1 MRIAGNLASST
12 GSLCPLHMRKY
23 LPILLILL
31 LAAALR
37 LAQLT
42 QIPPGLTH
50 DEANHGREAIDVLD
64 GELRYFF
71 PYNYGSEPLYS
82 YTVAGA
88 MALLGENVL
97 ALRLVNVAFS
107 LATIAVTY
115 AWANRALDRRVALI
129 TAVLLAISFWPLASS
144 RQALRAGMLPFF
156 MGTAVW
162 LFWLFWQRNR
172 SQSAWIVIGFALALV
187 ATLHIYL
194 AARVAWV
201 LFPLFLL
208 YLALRDRPLAKR
220 GWRPTIMG
228 LGLTAVL
235 VTPMFLYLRQNPEVQ
250 PRVSMLDNA
259 LQALRA
265 GNLTPIFTNA
275 RDALLAFFWP
285 GYGDQ
290 FLAYNIP
297 GRPIFDPLTALF
309 FLLGLFIALR
319 FALQHTPLTTHHS
332 QFIIP
337 HSSAFILIWFFSGI
351 LPSLITGPTANT
363 TRNLAALA
371 PTFLLPALGFVSAFD
386 WLLARLRLRHK
397 KEWLLG
403 ITAVAWL
410 LLAGFWHGR
419 DYFATWA
426 QDPEVRTAYQVTQI
440 AMFAYVNQ
448 RGEEALLSTAL
459 PGPAHDP
466 SIALMTYPQARLHW
480 SDARYAL
487 LWPRG
492 EAAHAIIPASTP
504 PHPFFAPWLRPLEE
518 VNLRPTDLDPRFT
531 YYELAAPATEWLR
544 SAPIANFGAGVLLR
558 YAAWLEGEVLAGE
571 TAVLLTV
578 WQVTD
583 PTRLGPRVPPA
594 DVTEGVLFTQILN
607 KGGVLAQR
615 DSLEAPTWDWRPG
628 DVIAQLHP
636 IAIPTDTPPG
646 TYPAI
651 VGLYDRASGV
661 RLPVLDE
668 NGRVLETFAN
678 APPLMIKR

>member
-1 MRIAGNLASST
+1 MRN
-12 GSLCPLHMRKY
+12 H

-42 QIPPGLTH
+42 QIPPGVTH
-50 DEANHGREAIDVLD
+50 DEANHGREAIGVLD

-71 PYNYGSEPLYS
+71 PYNYGSEPMYS

-107 LATIAVTY
+107 LATIAMTY
-115 AWANRALDRRVALI
+115 AWANRAFDRRVALI
-129 TAVLLAISFWPLASS
+129 TAVLLALSFWPLASS

-162 LFWLFWQRNR
+162 FFWLFWRKNKR
-172 SQSAWIVIGFALALV
+172 RTIWPVLGFALALL
-187 ATLHIYL
+187 AALHIYL

-208 YLALRDRPLAKR
+208 YLALVNRPLAKR
-220 GWRPTIMG
+220 GWWQTITG

-235 VTPMFLYLRQNPEVQ
+235 VTPMLIYLQQNPEVQ

-297 GRPIFDPLTALF
+297 GRPVFDPLTALF
-309 FLLGLFIALR
+309 FLLGLFVALR
-319 FALQHTPLTTHHS
+319 FTIYRLPLTINHS
-332 QFIIP
+332 PFTI
-337 HSSAFILIWFFSGI
+337 HYSSAFVLIWFFSGI

-371 PTFLLPALGFVSAFD
+371 PTFLLPTLGFVSALD
-386 WLLARLRLRHK
+386 WLLARLKLRHK
-397 KEWLLG
+397 KDWVLG
-403 ITAVAWL
+403 TTAVAWL
-410 LLAGFWHGR
+410 LLAGFWHGW
-419 DYFATWA
+419 DYFTAWA

-448 RGEEALLSTAL
+448 REEEALLSTAL

-466 SIALMTYPQARLHW
+466 SIALMTYPQARLRW

-487 LWPRG
+487 LWPGG

-518 VNLRPTDLDPRFT
+518 VNLRLTDLDRSFT
-531 YYELAAPATEWLR
+531 YYALTAPPVEWLQR
-544 SAPIANFGAGVLLR
+544 APIANFDDGALLR
-558 YAAWLEGEVLAGE
+558 YAAWLEGEAVAGK
-571 TAVLLTV
+571 TAVLLTL

-594 DVTEGVLFTQILN
+594 NTTDTVLFTQILHE
-607 KGGVLAQR
+607 GGVLAQR
-615 DSLEAPTWDWRPG
+615 DSLEAPTWQWQTG

-636 IAIPTDTPPG
+636 IAIPADA
-646 TYPAI
+646 PAGRYRTI
-651 VGLYDRASGV
+651 VGMYDRASGA
-661 RLPVLDE
+661 RLPVLAE
-668 NGRVLETFAN
+668 NGRTLETFAD